1 MDFCPLVCGFE
12 QSWMKAVPK
21 RGCPLWRDCPACADA
36 LLRRVLHPSN
46 KTSRRIGIYV
56 WRIGDSV
63 QHNKNRVLL
72 FALILIM
79 RRVELVALNF
89 IVFLQVI
96 LFFSLPCLFLL
107 DFWEDSVFA
116 V

>member
-1 MDFCPLVCGFE
+1 MP
-12 QSWMKAVPK
+12 QS
-21 RGCPLWRDCPACADA
+21 GCPFWRDCPPPAHTGA

-46 KTSRRIGIYV
+46 KKKKSGGRGICV
-56 WRIGDSV
+56 WRNGDSV
-63 QHNKNRVLL
+63 QHDKNKALL
-72 FALILIM
+72 FPLRLIM
-79 RRVELVALNF
+79 KRVELVAVNF